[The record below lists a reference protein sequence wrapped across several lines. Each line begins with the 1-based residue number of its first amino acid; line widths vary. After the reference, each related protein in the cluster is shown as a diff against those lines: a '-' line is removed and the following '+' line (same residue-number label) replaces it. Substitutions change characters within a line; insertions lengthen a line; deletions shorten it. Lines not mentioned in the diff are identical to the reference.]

1 MVFVL
6 RSKDDVV
13 VYDKNNDNNTRATT
27 KHIQKWFEFRFSGWS
42 GVIKNTFK
50 KDNWI

>member
-1 MVFVL
+1 MVFVS

-27 KHIQKWFEFRFSGWS
+27 KHTH
-42 GVIKNTFK
+42 KN
-50 KDNWI
+50 DLNLGLMVGQE

>member
-13 VYDKNNDNNTRATT
+13 VYDKNNDNNARATT
-27 KHIQKWFEFRFSGWS
+27 KHTHTH
-42 GVIKNTFK
+42 KN
-50 KDNWI
+50 DLNLGSVVGQV

>member
-13 VYDKNNDNNTRATT
+13 VYDKNNDNNIR
-27 KHIQKWFEFRFSGWS
+27 
-42 GVIKNTFK
+42 VIIKY
-50 KDNWI
+50 I